1 MSDWAK
7 RANEKLDKQE
17 ADKRAEREFYALQR
31 KQFDS
36 EAPRLW
42 EALKET
48 LFREVAAFGKLRPN
62 YLSMDADYQGLQKIT
77 LQAPKAF
84 LDISFQAATP
94 AIDYKLRTKTGS
106 GASSSGYV
114 LEISDGQVVFT
125 GLDHRHVGA
134 QVIAEDLLE
143 KLIAYSGPLE

>member
-7 RANEKLDKQE
+7 RTNEKLEKQE
-17 ADKRAEREFYALQR
+17 ADRNAKREFYVLQR

-42 EALKET
+42 EELKEK
-48 LFREVAAFGKLRPN
+48 LFKEVTAFGKLRPN
-62 YLSMDADYQGLQKIT
+62 YLSMEADYQGLQKIT

-94 AIDYKLRTKTGS
+94 AIDYKLRNKTGS
-106 GASSSGYV
+106 SASSSGYV
-114 LEISDGQVVFT
+114 FEISDGQVVFT
-125 GLDHRHVGA
+125 GLDHGHVGA

-143 KLIAYSGPLE
+143 KLIAYSGPFE